1 MHNFLTTLIA
11 LALISITCEATQTP
25 ITSVEK
31 CPKRIEIKEKSE
43 PFVQAPKEEKTSLEM
58 ANISCL
64 DNNAQ
69 GCIDHGYLLIK
80 QDNYD
85 AAIVSFNKA
94 FFLGFEDE
102 GLRGKFYIKC
112 LGKDPEGCYLFGYM
126 AENGKGGEQN
136 TTLAKEAYA
145 FNLKN

>member
-1 MHNFLTTLIA
+1 MNKFLTTLIA
-11 LALISITCEATQTP
+11 LTLVGITCHATQTSSSP
-25 ITSVEK
+25 LEKTPQRVEK
-31 CPKRIEIKEKSE
+31 PET
-43 PFVQAPKEEKTSLEM
+43 FVDAPEEKTSLEL
-58 ANISCL
+58 ANESCL
-64 DNNAQ
+64 ESNAQ

-85 AAIVSFNKA
+85 DVIVSFNKA
-94 FFLGFEDE
+94 FFLGYEDA

-136 TTLAKEAYA
+136 ATLAENAYA
-145 FNLKN
+145 FNLKK